1 MSDLSQTPNLLA
13 AEVARRGAL
22 PDAPLAMPE
31 QPLETRRRAWFGG
44 LIGPR
49 RQPGRI

>member
-1 MSDLSQTPNLLA
+1 MSDLSMIPHLVA

-31 QPLETRRRAWFGG
+31 QPLETRRRNWLAG
-44 LIGPR
+44 LFGPR
-49 RQPGRI
+49 QQPGRI